1 MAAVENRSAAA
12 LGRVV
17 LINEDI
23 KQVVRSAF
31 SINLMA
37 LNAIL
42 VARRA
47 GKAAAGFGVVASEMR
62 ELSGTLER
70 SMVTLR
76 RLSDELLDA
85 VTRAMRHARIERVLA
100 RAADQGDAA
109 RAKLAAVL
117 EASGIQRTD
126 IEGRIAVQCATLLR
140 DVQSAVQVSRLA
152 DSLAHMAK
160 IEASWSSDHRIGLGT
175 VSEELAQSL
184 RGILPLLQALSA
196 KLQEIRR

>member
-1 MAAVENRSAAA
+1 MEAPATAVA

-31 SINLMA
+31 AINLMA

-47 GKAAAGFGVVASEMR
+47 GSAAAGFGIVASEMR
-62 ELSGTLER
+62 ELSAALEAT
-70 SMVTLR
+70 MATLR
-76 RLSDELLDA
+76 VLSDRLLEA
-85 VTRAMRHARIERVLA
+85 VTRSMRHARIERALACTAEQGEASRTLLQPVLA
-100 RAADQGDAA
+100 RAAEHRAQLEREIAQHCAA
-109 RAKLAAVL
+109 
-117 EASGIQRTD
+117 
-126 IEGRIAVQCATLLR
+126 LLR
-140 DVQSAVQVSRLA
+140 DIHNAVEVSRLA

-184 RGILPLLQALSA
+184 RGILPLLKALSS
-196 KLQEIRR
+196 KLGDFRE

>member
-1 MAAVENRSAAA
+1 METPANATGAA

-31 SINLMA
+31 AINLMA

-47 GKAAAGFGVVASEMR
+47 GNAAAGFGIVASEMR
-62 ELSGTLER
+62 QLSATLEAT
-70 SMVTLR
+70 MATLR
-76 RLSDELLDA
+76 VLSDQLLEA
-85 VTRAMRHARIERVLA
+85 VTRSMRHARIERALARTAEQGEASRNLLQQVLA
-100 RAADQGDAA
+100 RAARHRVQLEREIAGHCAA
-109 RAKLAAVL
+109 
-117 EASGIQRTD
+117 
-126 IEGRIAVQCATLLR
+126 LLR
-140 DVQSAVQVSRLA
+140 DIHNAVEVSRLA

-184 RGILPLLQALSA
+184 RGILPLLKALSS
-196 KLQEIRR
+196 KLGDFRE